1 MMHSLTQSSLRRFDN
16 SDINYLQ
23 NVLASSAGSL
33 SVAAHGFDLIG
44 VIHYVPFAFSV
55 KETHTNDA
63 KHVK

>member
-1 MMHSLTQSSLRRFDN
+1 M
-16 SDINYLQ
+16 YLYPQ
-23 NVLASSAGSL
+23 LVPHLCKLVRGI
-33 SVAAHGFDLIG
+33 AAHGFEFIG